1 MENNLMVNGKRYI
14 RVSDEPVI
22 GNLMIQENGEVVQAI
37 SLGHIERLKQAGAVV
52 VKPIDNIG
60 TLQMTAEEVTQA
72 AKELDEEQDVERLLL
87 IPKNTL
93 TANTG
98 NNVVREITEQEY
110 SDNTGNPAMDMARN
124 QPTDVNGYKKEH
136 DLFSGL

>member
-14 RVSDEPVI
+14 RVSDEPII
-22 GNLMIQENGEVVQAI
+22 GNLMIQENGEVTQVI
-37 SLGHIERLKQAGAVV
+37 SLAHIEILKERGAVV
-52 VKPIDNIG
+52 IKPIDNIG

-93 TANTG
+93 TPNTG